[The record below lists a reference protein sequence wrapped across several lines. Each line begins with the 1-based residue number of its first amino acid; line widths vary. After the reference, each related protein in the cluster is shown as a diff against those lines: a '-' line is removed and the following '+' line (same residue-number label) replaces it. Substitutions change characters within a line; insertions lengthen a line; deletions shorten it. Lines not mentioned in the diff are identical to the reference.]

1 MIKDKKDEINLSRK
15 DSLLEF
21 SSKRERT
28 KSEAVHDIS
37 VSAVNSMVQQLIDKE
52 FNVFNKAGLIKF
64 KSEEKKQDM
73 KNLESS
79 LKILK
84 VMNFICKHLQLF

>member
-64 KSEEKKQDM
+64 KSEEKK
-73 KNLESS
+73 
-79 LKILK
+79 
-84 VMNFICKHLQLF
+84 